1 MRNGGMLD
9 ISLRYRSEKKKKKP
23 RVTVFGQQLE

>member
-9 ISLRYRSEKKKKKP
+9 ISLRYRSEKKKKP